1 MSIVKE
7 QGVLPAEFLVSEG
20 NGQISREQIVVKAG
34 PALPAGQV
42 LGVTNTGEY
51 APYDNKAEDGSEVA
65 GAVLYAPLAASEESR
80 PATGIVRLAEVVGG
94 LLTGLDAA
102 GRTDLADRHLIVR

>member
-7 QGVLPAEFLVSEG
+7 QGILPAEFLVSEG

-51 APYDNKAEDGSEVA
+51 APYDTTRPRTARRSQVRCSTRRWRRPRSRDR
-65 GAVLYAPLAASEESR
+65 R
-80 PATGIVRLAEVVGG
+80 PALSGSPRSW
-94 LLTGLDAA
+94 AA
-102 GRTDLADRHLIVR
+102 C